1 MNNYKER
8 GALGLLTAE
17 KMLLMKNVWKIWKSA
32 EPTLETCMNGLE
44 KCMNLGKIPDFSLL
58 TFIGACQGPA

>member
-17 KMLLMKNVWKIWKSA
+17 KNVTHEKCMKN
-32 EPTLETCMNGLE
+32 LE
-44 KCMNLGKIPDFSLL
+44 KC
-58 TFIGACQGPA
+58 